1 MKKKLLW
8 LEDDALLGSILGKE
22 LQSSEFELIHVKE
35 GKEALNVLKDVIP
48 DVVMVDLLV
57 PGDIDGFDL
66 LREMQSDSRLK
77 DVPKIVLS
85 NLSNQADIDRARG
98 LGANTFIVKASSS
111 IDLIIGEI
119 RNQIL
124 ASNAKRS

>member
-8 LEDDALLGSILGKE
+8 LEDDALLGKILGKE

-35 GKEALNVLKDVIP
+35 GKEALNVLKDIVP

-66 LREMQSDSRLK
+66 LREMQSDPRLK

-98 LGANTFIVKASSS
+98 LGANTFIVKAASSV
-111 IDLIIGEI
+111 DLIIGEI